1 MSTPETR
8 VTIMLA
14 VGVARRIHGAAM
26 PLDRTMLSHTHRDA
40 EKISR
45 PKIPTAPQ
53 AQKTP

>member
-8 VTIMLA
+8 VTIILA

-45 PKIPTAPQ
+45 RKIPTAPQ